1 VPSVHQRVVTALAR
15 QKKRLSALI
24 KQPGYITVQR
34 RNLTRIPEP
43 TSASASLM
51 PSTGQWRMA
60 LDRVQRLLQSVSD
73 QMQAYSDV
81 RSEDWHIGQSA
92 ESFHESLGQVNELI
106 TQVDDLRSNF

>member
-1 VPSVHQRVVTALAR
+1 MAKT
-15 QKKRLSALI
+15 KKRSSALLT
-24 KQPGYITVQR
+24 QPGYITVQR
-34 RNLTRIPEP
+34 GVLRRFPEP
-43 TSASASLM
+43 CSASASLM

-60 LDRVQRLLQSVSD
+60 LDRAQRLLQSVSE

-92 ESFHESLGQVNELI
+92 QSFYESLGQINELI